1 MKYKIKTTP
10 KVKTPWPIDDIEGI
24 EEALDTA
31 SDIMDLKDSKPIV
44 AVVENEYE
52 EEICIFFDGRLYQEC
67 DYGDAREYAEE
78 MAEDHEEDLNV

>member
-24 EEALDTA
+24 EKALDTA
-31 SDIMDLKDSKPIV
+31 ADIMDLKEGSPVV
-44 AVVENEYE
+44 AVITNEYD
-52 EEICIFFDGRLYQEC
+52 EEICLFFDGCLYHEC

-78 MAEDHEEDLNV
+78 IEEDHEE